1 MRVRYDCLKCPA
13 YCCSYGR
20 IEVTR
25 RDIRRLARYF
35 GITESQARRRFTYR
49 YRTKEVDEWILRHR
63 SDSIFRSV
71 CRFLDPRTRRCTV
84 YEARPA
90 VCRKYPDGP
99 RCGYFDFL
107 QFEREQQDDP
117 DLVIDAR

>member
-20 IEVTR
+20 IAVTT
-25 RDIRRLARYF
+25 RDIRRLARHF
-35 GITESQARRRFTYR
+35 GLTEAEARRRFTYR

-63 SDSIFRSV
+63 HDTVFRSV
-71 CRFLDPRTRRCTV
+71 CRFLDQKTRRCTI
-84 YEARPA
+84 YEVRPA

-99 RCGYFDFL
+99 LCGYYEFL
-107 QFEREQQDDP
+107 KFEREQQDDP
-117 DLVIDAR
+117 DLVLDAR